1 MNNMGIVF
9 NQSFKNTLILILG
22 FAIGGVNVLFLYTHF
37 LEAEYFGLVTFL
49 LSSANLVMPLLV
61 FGMQHTIVKF
71 FSSYRS
77 REERDNF
84 LVLALFL
91 PLLFIVPLALLGTIF
106 YNEIAQ
112 FLARENIIIERYTY
126 LIFAIAIFMGYFEV
140 FYAWSRVQLRSVFGG
155 FVREIFARICISA
168 LLIGVYLGWIDN
180 ETFVY
185 AVAVVYLLRMLIM
198 KVYALWVY
206 FPRYRGFTVPANIRE
221 IMSFSVYIILAGSA
235 GTILLEIDKFMIPQL
250 TDIAEVAY
258 YSVGVYIASVIA
270 IPNRAMQQIINPITA
285 KELNANN
292 LPEVEN
298 LYRRSSLN
306 LLIVGGLLFLLINSN
321 IREIYEFIDKP
332 EYTAGMSIVLIIS
345 LSELIK
351 LSLGTN
357 GAILTNS
364 SLYRSLFYFSLSM
377 AASVFILNKVLI
389 EQMGIE
395 GAALAT
401 LIVVLVFGVIRV
413 YYVNRK
419 LGMQPFDRRT
429 VLVLLLIGMIFAI
442 FFSIQLNL
450 PPLLAI
456 LIKSLAISVVFVLL
470 VLKLRISEDL
480 NSFFDSFVGSSNKD
494 S

>member
-1 MNNMGIVF
+1 
-9 NQSFKNTLILILG
+9 
-22 FAIGGVNVLFLYTHF
+22 
-37 LEAEYFGLVTFL
+37 
-49 LSSANLVMPLLV
+49 
-61 FGMQHTIVKF
+61 
-71 FSSYRS
+71 
-77 REERDNF
+77 
-84 LVLALFL
+84 
-91 PLLFIVPLALLGTIF
+91 
-106 YNEIAQ
+106 
-112 FLARENIIIERYTY
+112 
-126 LIFAIAIFMGYFEV
+126 
-140 FYAWSRVQLRSVFGG
+140 
-155 FVREIFARICISA
+155 
-168 LLIGVYLGWIDN
+168 
-180 ETFVY
+180 
-185 AVAVVYLLRMLIM
+185 
-198 KVYALWVY
+198 
-206 FPRYRGFTVPANIRE
+206 
-221 IMSFSVYIILAGSA
+221 
-235 GTILLEIDKFMIPQL
+235 
-250 TDIAEVAY
+250 
-258 YSVGVYIASVIA
+258 
-270 IPNRAMQQIINPITA
+270 
-285 KELNANN
+285 
-292 LPEVEN
+292 
-298 LYRRSSLN
+298 
-306 LLIVGGLLFLLINSN
+306 LLFLLINSN

-389 EQMGIE
+389 EHMGIE

-429 VLVLLLIGMIFAI
+429 VLVLLLIGTIFAI

-456 LIKSLAISVVFVLL
+456 LIKSVLILLVFIFL

-494 S
+494 QGIQ